1 MFNLFLAGATS
12 GIGKETA
19 RVLALRGARVII
31 PARTLEAGAKA
42 KESLL
47 EGNPHAKLEVMEL
60 DLGSLA
66 SVESFARSFL
76 SSDRPLHILM

>member
-1 MFNLFLAGATS
+1 MAGATS
-12 GIGKETA
+12 GVGKETA
-19 RVLALRGARVII
+19 RVLALRGAEVII

-47 EGNPHAKLEVMEL
+47 EDNPAAKIDVMEM

-66 SVESFARSFL
+66 SVDSFARSFV
-76 SSDRPLHILM
+76 SSNRPLNVLM